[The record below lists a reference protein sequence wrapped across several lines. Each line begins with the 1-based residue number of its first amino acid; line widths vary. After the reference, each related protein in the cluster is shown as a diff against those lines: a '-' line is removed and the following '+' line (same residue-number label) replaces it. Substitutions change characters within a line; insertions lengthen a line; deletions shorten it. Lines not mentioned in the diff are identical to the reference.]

1 MLVMRYNKWLI
12 LNAALT
18 YTRLIVLE
26 YDIMHTSMA
35 VMRYL
40 GVLAYIHFIFLCIYS
55 CMLQSNMC
63 VLVIADSIYA

>member
-35 VMRYL
+35 VMRYF
-40 GVLAYIHFIFLCIYS
+40 GVLAYIHFIFFVYIHVCYS
-55 CMLQSNMC
+55 KIC
-63 VLVIADSIYA
+63 VYW